1 MEPEVRG
8 AIGKRL
14 QEARERARMSQED
27 VKEALG
33 LASRQAVS
41 KWERGDTMPSSDAW
55 EKLGPLLGVS
65 LDWLFY
71 GIKTK
76 PVANGGIMAKLFPGP
91 DKKVFESEFGIP
103 ADLDD
108 PSS

>member
-1 MEPEVRG
+1 MELDVRRG
-8 AIGKRL
+8 IGKRL
-14 QEARERARMSQED
+14 QEARERAKMSQED

-41 KWERGDTMPSSDAW
+41 KWERGETMPSSDAW

-71 GIKTK
+71 GIRTEPISKR
-76 PVANGGIMAKLFPGP
+76 GILAKLFPGP
-91 DKKVFESEFGIP
+91 DAKVYESDFGVP
-103 ADLDD
+103 AD
-108 PSS
+108 SE